1 MRRCAPTQVEGATA
15 MAYGSFF
22 AGETRLGLNGALTGN
37 SAHGAGVQSVR
48 LLLAIHL

>member
-22 AGETRLGLNGALTGN
+22 AGETMLGLNGTLTGN
-37 SAHGAGVQSVR
+37 SGLAAGVQSVR
-48 LLLAIHL
+48 LVLAMHL

>member
-15 MAYGSFF
+15 MAYGSFL
-22 AGETRLGLNGALTGN
+22 ALEMRLGLNGARTGN

-48 LLLAIHL
+48 RVLAMRL